1 MSLHTARVRWSS
13 DGTFSSAG
21 YSRDHEV
28 TTGSGVILA
37 GTSAPQFGGAADRA
51 NPEELLV
58 AAVSSCH
65 MLTFLALCARRGH
78 VVLSYTDDAAGELG
92 RNAAGRTAITK
103 VTLRPSI
110 RFEGEGPSAEQL
122 DVLHHKAHEH
132 CFIAQTLA
140 CTVETMSPS
149 PA

>member
-1 MSLHTARVRWSS
+1 MSLHTARIHWSS
-13 DGTFSSAG
+13 NGTFSSAG

-28 TTGSGVILA
+28 TTGSGVVLA

-78 VVLSYTDDAAGELG
+78 VVVSYTDDAAGELG
-92 RNAAGRTAITK
+92 KNAAGRTAITK
-103 VTLRPSI
+103 VTLKPSV
-110 RFEGEGPSAEQL
+110 RFEGEAPSAEQL
-122 DVLHHKAHEH
+122 DALHTKAHEH

-140 CTVETMSPS
+140 CAVETASPTH
-149 PA
+149 A